1 MLHEMKTDMLDHHID
16 MLITPLTECKYS
28 CRLRAKSWSRQ
39 PDVEQTVAEPVHPA
53 GMGRSFFVGATI
65 HQFFSGQPQ
74 QERQQHPFTLCDVLE
89 ERFSSVELW
98 KAH

>member
-28 CRLRAKSWSRQ
+28 CRLHAKSWSRQ

-74 QERQQHPFTLCDVLE
+74 QQRQQHPFTLWDVLE
-89 ERFSSVELW
+89 ERFSSVE
-98 KAH
+98 